1 MKKES
6 IRFYCLWV
14 KESLQRGRN
23 IDNGLRKQFRSKK
36 SSPVNRTRAKITVS
50 IEEKYIGIVLG
61 KKHKIIETIETKSGT
76 KIRIAPHAEQAKR
89 KEHSIDLV
97 ITGEGKDCCRARSL
111 ILQRIISCNDRE
123 LRRKYGGDEVNKPFV
138 CFNNDE
144 QEEEFSLVL
153 DKNTPSLDGF
163 IKGNR
168 FRIQSDDVRDE
179 PVTTDGTIKD
189 MKDLLR
195 PPLKKLADK
204 KSEEL
209 LLVDLWCHL
218 GKVYV
223 SNVDQEISSKGMTTT
238 KEIKNRLPSVKTM
251 AVATDNEVKWRV
263 SFEEGVDETEIDRSL
278 FPNKDEVNEDLFNLK
293 WLCTQLRFDF
303 AFITPSAR
311 YVRFKAWKGR
321 DPENEEPPSEVKNI
335 LRPVVLWRYEDI
347 KAWLCKPSVSVIRG
361 EIMTP
366 DSSYDCRIKLRA
378 GPRYLDEDEKAKEE
392 DNTLCDY
399 LSKCKYDPNSGD
411 GQMMS
416 LPDPNDMLL
425 PEGFECQFYREA
437 KESFYQATMDG
448 ECFTIIVL
456 EQKDWD
462 SDGSKKRDKNQFG
475 IRFILDSWSEKMLN
489 PQIDWTPDDIL
500 TKLKDFMNFINL
512 FKKGILSG

>member
-223 SNVDQEISSKGMTTT
+223 SNVDQ
-238 KEIKNRLPSVKTM
+238 
-251 AVATDNEVKWRV
+251 
-263 SFEEGVDETEIDRSL
+263 
-278 FPNKDEVNEDLFNLK
+278 
-293 WLCTQLRFDF
+293 
-303 AFITPSAR
+303 AR

>member
-111 ILQRIISCNDRE
+111 ILQRI
-123 LRRKYGGDEVNKPFV
+123 
-138 CFNNDE
+138 
-144 QEEEFSLVL
+144 
-153 DKNTPSLDGF
+153 
-163 IKGNR
+163 
-168 FRIQSDDVRDE
+168 

-223 SNVDQEISSKGMTTT
+223 SNVDQDEEISSKGMTTT

>member
-223 SNVDQEISSKGMTTT
+223 SNVDQDEEISSKGMTTT

-303 AFITPSAR
+303 AFITPS
-311 YVRFKAWKGR
+311 
-321 DPENEEPPSEVKNI
+321 
-335 LRPVVLWRYEDI
+335 
-347 KAWLCKPSVSVIRG
+347 
-361 EIMTP
+361 
-366 DSSYDCRIKLRA
+366 